1 MFLELSGFSRT
12 KTMSTV
18 RNVIIK
24 NKSTKYMVWIP
35 YDIVYSEVSTWF
47 HNRLYIFI
55 AQCPLTWVG
64 RGVGFSVWYWS
75 GGTFGQTETPALASQ
90 LWVDF
95 EKNGWFPVQISDDF
109 VILISWY
116 LLQIDALW
124 VKKKKKK
131 HKLWICLRVLV
142 PNAHSFGL
150 YIFVQ
155 LSRIRLFCFSYMY
168 LVQNL
173 N

>member
-90 LWVDF
+90 LWVEF

-124 VKKKKKK
+124 VKKKKKNISSEFA
-131 HKLWICLRVLV
+131 LGYWYRMPIPLVYTSLFNWAELGFSVFPICIL
-142 PNAHSFGL
+142 
-150 YIFVQ
+150 
-155 LSRIRLFCFSYMY
+155 CKT
-168 LVQNL
+168 
-173 N
+173 